1 MLATG
6 TIIMIV
12 FASVIFGFSE
22 DIIRW
27 FRDDEAVIAVGTIAL
42 QFSVISDIFQPGSVS
57 SNMLFQSIGKA
68 GRATFLSTLRT
79 GICFIPLILI
89 LPYFFGV
96 LGIELAQPIA
106 DVLASCIA
114 MPFAIYFLRHLPDD
128 KH

>member
-1 MLATG
+1 
-6 TIIMIV
+6 
-12 FASVIFGFSE
+12 
-22 DIIRW
+22 
-27 FRDDEAVIAVGTIAL
+27 
-42 QFSVISDIFQPGSVS
+42 
-57 SNMLFQSIGKA
+57 
-68 GRATFLSTLRT
+68 
-79 GICFIPLILI
+79 LILI